1 MKLFQLFFLVGL
13 MNLTAC
19 DMYPGKGDPIPDH
32 PDAATL
38 KKAILKVAQRAQG
51 ECDDQ
56 DNDPRVRQV
65 LDSLTQRLVALT
77 PERSET
83 EKLPQVL
90 GVWQQIW
97 SDAPF
102 TSIPG
107 ACFDADEIYQVVFED
122 GFYYN
127 IAEVTFPGQT
137 SVGFTR
143 GEYAARD
150 SFLSVRFTNSISVFG
165 VIEDFPDLTDASLRV
180 ESGEIT
186 PDFTR
191 PTADED
197 FMLVNVYVDDQLRVV
212 ADNPQLS
219 EAESIFVLERVDR

>member
-1 MKLFQLFFLVGL
+1 MKLLQLLFLVSLIGL
-13 MNLTAC
+13 ASC
-19 DMYPGKGDPIPDH
+19 DMYPGKGDPLPSH
-32 PDAATL
+32 PNAATL
-38 KKAILKVAQRAQG
+38 KKAILKVSQRAQG

-56 DNDPRVRQV
+56 DNNPRVRQV
-65 LDSLTQRLVALT
+65 LDSLTKRLVALT
-77 PERSET
+77 PPRSET

-90 GVWQQIW
+90 GVWKQIW

-107 ACFDADEIYQVVFED
+107 ACFAADEIYQVVFAD

-137 SVGFTR
+137 SVSFTR
-143 GEYAARD
+143 GAYVAQD
-150 SFLSVRFTNSISVFG
+150 SSLSIRFTRSISVFG
-165 VIEDFPDLTDASLRV
+165 VIEDFPDLTEASLQV
-180 ESGEIT
+180 ENGEIT

-197 FMLVNVYVDDQLRVV
+197 LTLVNVYVDDQLRVV
-212 ADNPQLS
+212 ADNQQIS